1 MIPKKPQVIIKQVAE
16 ELNVPQALI
25 DDLVSFYYKEVR
37 KNLSSLEHPKVN
49 LVGLG
54 DFIILKRSVD
64 RLTDR
69 YINLS
74 KEYNTDTFKNYHNLK
89 VAESKLERLAHAKK
103 NIEEFQIKKKE
114 FRDGKKSKEDLEK

>member
-16 ELNVPQALI
+16 DLNLSESLV
-25 DDLVSFYYKEVR
+25 DDLISFYYKEVR

-64 RLTDR
+64 RLTTKF
-69 YINLS
+69 INLS

-89 VAESKLERLAHAKK
+89 VAESKLERLAHATK
-103 NIEEFQIKKKE
+103 NIEEFAELKKK
-114 FRDGKKSKEDLEK
+114 FRDGRKTGKHLEE